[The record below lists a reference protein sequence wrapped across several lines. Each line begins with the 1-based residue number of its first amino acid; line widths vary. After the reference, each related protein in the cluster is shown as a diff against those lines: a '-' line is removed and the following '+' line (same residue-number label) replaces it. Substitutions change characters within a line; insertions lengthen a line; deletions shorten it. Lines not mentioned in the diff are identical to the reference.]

1 MSPLAGRTPTQP
13 TARLAANAWG
23 LVLQVLPQGK
33 PPSLFLSSHLKPILP
48 SPPPNPLIQVS
59 LGLKNIDSADCT
71 FGSQCFR
78 KFTKLKSRAVLRV
91 LKAGYS
97 VLWTDVD
104 IVWYSDPLPDLMSF
118 GPGTFP
124 IQSNEPNASIPG
136 CGIRRINSG
145 FYFARADAQS
155 VEAFEAITAHA
166 ATTKLSE
173 QPSFYDILCGEK
185 GERLVQGKE
194 ECEWHNGLRT
204 IFLSRAKYP
213 NGAVHKIWDA
223 EDPTAKCQEL
233 GCVILHNNWIA
244 GKEAKQERFTKNNYW
259 HYDPERR
266 MCMWPW
272 HKRLPAIY
280 LPGKA

>member
-1 MSPLAGRTPTQP
+1 M
-13 TARLAANAWG
+13 TA
-23 LVLQVLPQGK
+23 
-33 PPSLFLSSHLKPILP
+33 SS
-48 SPPPNPLIQVS
+48 
-59 LGLKNIDSADCT
+59 
-71 FGSQCFR
+71 
-78 KFTKLKSRAVLRV
+78 
-91 LKAGYS
+91 
-97 VLWTDVD
+97 
-104 IVWYSDPLPDLMSF
+104 LPDSEAQAQED
-118 GPGTFP
+118 GPSACVMVF
-124 IQSNEPNASIPG
+124 NANDP
-136 CGIRRINSG
+136 SG
-145 FYFARADAQS
+145 AAGLTA
-155 VEAFEAITAHA
+155 AITAHA